1 MIPTTVVLSVLLSA
15 AALVAPPKKQKPPE
29 PPPPEPEP
37 RPVFVVPGPEQPMAF
52 GEEVRRLWAS
62 DDFQRVLA
70 LSYQADSD
78 VEPKVNDL
86 EKPQLYEVLKL
97 IAAEK
102 PAEALAMVD
111 PLCKDDASAVFDF
124 TKANIHFQLEDFD
137 NAGEAYAKA
146 TAKFPKFRR
155 AWRNLALIH
164 VRKGDFAK
172 AIVPLTR
179 LVELNGADSV
189 VYGLLGYAYSLQDD
203 NLGAESAYRMA
214 LLLDP
219 KSKDWQLGL
228 ARTFF
233 KQERWADAIALTQRL
248 ISEKPDQPDLWL
260 LQANAFIG
268 SGQAMKAA
276 QNYEIVARMGK
287 ATADSTLM
295 LGDIYVNEELYG
307 PAVDCYARALA
318 MTPRPTAERTLR
330 AAKVILARGALADG
344 RRLVESTAKTF
355 GEDLTVPERK
365 EMLKLRSRIAAA
377 TQATDEQARV
387 LAQIIELDPLD
398 GEALMLLGQY
408 HTDQGDL
415 EKAVFHYERAASVEK
430 FEADAKVRHAQ
441 VLVKQGKY
449 GDAVPLLRAAQQVRP
464 RDNVQTYLDQV
475 ERAAKGR

>member
-1 MIPTTVVLSVLLSA
+1 MTSNAVILALFLSA
-15 AALVAPPKKQKPPE
+15 TALAAPPKKQKPPQ

-37 RPVFVVPGPEQPMAF
+37 RPVFVVPAPDQPMAF
-52 GEEVRRLWAS
+52 GAEVRKLWES

-70 LSYQADSD
+70 MSYQAESD

-86 EKPQLYEVLKL
+86 EKPQLFEVLKL

-124 TKANIHFQLEDFD
+124 TKANIHFQLEEFD
-137 NAGEAYAKA
+137 KAGEAYAKA
-146 TAKFPKFRR
+146 TVKFPKFRR

-189 VYGLLGYAYSLQDD
+189 VYGLLGYAHSLQDD

-233 KQERWADAIALTQRL
+233 RQERWADAIALTSRL

-260 LQANAFIG
+260 LQANAYIG
-268 SGQAMKAA
+268 SGQPMKAA

-287 ATADSTLM
+287 ETVESALM
-295 LGDIYVNEELYG
+295 LGDIYVNEDLFG
-307 PAVDCYARALA
+307 PAVDCYGRALG
-318 MTPRPTAERTLR
+318 MTPRPAASRPLR
-330 AAKVILARGALADG
+330 AAKVVLARGALEDG
-344 RRLVESTAKTF
+344 RRLVERTSEIYGDALSV
-355 GEDLTVPERK
+355 EERK
-365 EMLKLRSRIAAA
+365 DLLKLRSRIAAA

-387 LAQIIELDPLD
+387 LAEIVELDPLD
-398 GEALMLLGQY
+398 GEALLALGQY
-408 HTDQGDL
+408 HADRGDFD
-415 EKAVFHYERAASVEK
+415 KAVFHLERAASVER

-449 GDAVPLLRAAQQVRP
+449 GDAVPLLRSAQQVRP

-475 ERAAKGR
+475 ERAARGR